1 MSGANA
7 SPIGRSHQEMSAANA
22 SPTRS
27 ASAIARSLKEGRSH
41 QEMIASVTGQLI
53 VYVTDNP
60 VDEDVVASVKTAMP
74 EAVVLV
80 DLLEPLYD
88 VSIPT
93 REAAHTLGKIK
104 AELESMVEE
113 GTRVVVLCHRRTE
126 DLGTRAHFMASLCA
140 AADRVHFL
148 KST

>member
-1 MSGANA
+1 MSG
-7 SPIGRSHQEMSAANA
+7 ANA

-27 ASAIARSLKEGRSH
+27 ASAIARRLKEGRSH
-41 QEMIASVTGQLI
+41 QGMISSAIGQLI
-53 VYVTDNP
+53 VYVSETP
-60 VDEDVVASVKTAMP
+60 IDEAVVASVKATIPGAIIL
-74 EAVVLV
+74 A

-88 VSIPT
+88 TSIST

-104 AELESMVEE
+104 SELESMVEE
-113 GTRVVVLCHRRTE
+113 GARVVVLCHRRTT